1 MSTETLDVIRSRRT
15 VRHFAADQ
23 VSDDDLD
30 TILEMAMYAPS
41 RLNRR
46 PWEFIIV
53 RDPQVRKSMA
63 EALRVHPYFEQAS
76 AVVVVCAKPGVTST
90 WLMDVSAASE
100 NLLLAATALGLGTAW
115 VGDPASVSWEPLE
128 EKLRELLHIPHDV
141 RVGSLVAVGHP
152 EEGHGNK
159 PVPERYEPNRVHVN
173 HWGERR

>member
-15 VRHFAADQ
+15 VRRFAEEQ

-90 WLMDVSAASE
+90 WLMDISAATE

-115 VGDPASVSWEPLE
+115 VGDPASVSWQPLE
-128 EKLRELLHIPHDV
+128 EQLRQLLDIPTDV

-159 PVPERYEPNRVHVN
+159 PVSERYEPNRVHVN
-173 HWGERR
+173 SWGQRR